1 MSPDQITAVYERQDK
16 ARKDAARDH
25 LWVAIEE
32 FKADGRRREFKVAM
46 VAIAEEERRRDL
58 VKKKSAS
65 SWCLMARR

>member
-1 MSPDQITAVYERQDK
+1 MSPDRITAVYEQQDK
-16 ARKDAARDH
+16 TRKDADRAH
-25 LWVAIEE
+25 LWAAIQE

-65 SWCLMARR
+65 SSCLKARR